1 LTNLITKYRPQ
12 NFADVVGQSA
22 VVRSLQAVCKKKDS
36 QIFLFTG
43 PAGTGKTTL
52 ARIVAKSYGCEDTQ
66 SAIVEI
72 DAATFTGIDSMRNIQ
87 EILRYR
93 PFGAS
98 GMRAIILDEAH
109 SLSKQALD
117 SLLKTLEEPPKHVV
131 WCFCTTNPAK
141 IPTTIKSRCA
151 KFELKPVSDKDLALL
166 LDDVCA
172 DEKIDIDQEVFDLL
186 IREAKGSPRQ
196 LLSNLVVARTARNKK
211 EAAELLKTAVESDAT
226 LELCQFIA
234 QGNGS
239 WSKAMTIL
247 KKLEGENPEGVR
259 ILVANYLASCLRNS
273 KDDKTAVGFM
283 QKLDAFMQSYTGT
296 EGQAPLLLS
305 IGRALFSE

>member
-1 LTNLITKYRPQ
+1 MTNLITKYRPQ
-12 NFADVVGQSA
+12 TFGEVVGQSA
-22 VVRSLQAVCKKKDS
+22 VVRSLQTVCKKKDS
-36 QIFLFTG
+36 QIFLFSG

-52 ARIVAKSYGCEDTQ
+52 ARIVAKAYGCEDTQ

-93 PFGAS
+93 PFGTS

-141 IPTTIKSRCA
+141 IPTTIKTRCA
-151 KFELKPVSDKDLALL
+151 KFELKPVSDKDLEIL
-166 LDDVCA
+166 LDDICVQ
-172 DEKIDIDQEVFDLL
+172 EGIEISQEVFDLL

-211 EAAELLKTAVESDAT
+211 EGAELLKTAVESDAT

-234 QGNGS
+234 QGRGS
-239 WSKAMTIL
+239 WSKCMTIL
-247 KKLEGENPEGVR
+247 KKLEGENPEGIR
-259 ILVANYLASCLRNS
+259 ILVANYLASCLKNS
-273 KDDKTAVGFM
+273 KDDAAAVSFM
-283 QKLDAFMQSYTGT
+283 QKLDAFMQSYAGT